1 MRTIDLFLTSVMMA
15 ILSGC
20 SSPPEPVQPEW
31 NKPGVEMNTSLPQ
44 WSENWVILPSP
55 TVDDHWSI
63 NMAFNPDVVYPP
75 KLWYAV
81 VHSSQVNV
89 NAPDGE
95 SYFRAKAWLRK
106 NGNSGVIAFQLKL
119 NNFLTCNTT
128 EIEFY
133 R

>member
-1 MRTIDLFLTSVMMA
+1 MRTIDLCLTTAAMG
-15 ILSGC
+15 ILAGC

-31 NKPGVEMNTSLPQ
+31 DKPGVEMNTSLPQ
-44 WSENWVILPSP
+44 WSENRVILPSP
-55 TVDDHWSI
+55 TVEGHWSI
-63 NMAFNPDVVYPP
+63 KMALNPDAVYPSN
-75 KLWYAV
+75 LWYAV

-95 SYFRAKAWLRK
+95 RYFRAKAWLQK
-106 NGNSGVIAFQLKL
+106 NGYSGVTTFLPKL
-119 NNFLTCNTT
+119 NNCLTCNTT

>member
-1 MRTIDLFLTSVMMA
+1 MRTIDLFLISAMIV

-31 NKPGVEMNTSLPQ
+31 DKPGVEMNTTRPQ
-44 WSENWVILPSP
+44 WSENRVILPSP

-63 NMAFNPDVVYPP
+63 KMAFNPDAVYPP
-75 KLWYAV
+75 DVWYAV
-81 VHSSQVNV
+81 VHSSQIIV
-89 NAPDGE
+89 NAPDSE
-95 SYFRAKAWLRK
+95 RYFRAKTWLRK
-106 NGNSGVIAFQLKL
+106 NGYSGVITFLPKL
-119 NNFLTCNTT
+119 NNCLTCNTT